1 MRTLP
6 SILAFAAIIGQT
18 ACGEP
23 TGAPDQPPKA
33 SLSVRFMSYDGDAL
47 KAGAAMTFQIN
58 GSRTEFLKLGERIF
72 GSRLKLLKFTHKTR
86 RNEKLQEDEDV
97 SELTLVNV
105 ETGKSVLLVL
115 SAKATDVSEIK

>member
-6 SILAFAAIIGQT
+6 RILVFAAIIGQT

-23 TGAPDQPPKA
+23 PSAPDQQPKA
-33 SLSVRFMSYDGDAL
+33 SLPVRFMAYDSDAP
-47 KAGAAMTFQIN
+47 KAGSAMTFQVN

-72 GSRLKLLKFTHKTR
+72 GSRLKLLKFTYKTR

-105 ETGKSVLLVL
+105 ETGKSVILVL
-115 SAKATDVSEIK
+115 KGKAADVAEVK